1 MGRCMILALY
11 KIWSGSGYKEEWVK
25 NEKLDTWK
33 VLQYVGSVIILLE
46 EYEGNKLVM
55 TYNSKK

>member
-1 MGRCMILALY
+1 MILALY